1 MRYVVGCFEQKS
13 WSGARDEEMDSQLQG
28 GEAGGQKANME
39 KMALHDRR
47 ASDALVEDFIK
58 MVKGKVEHIFWIGDV
73 GR

>member
-1 MRYVVGCFEQKS
+1 
-13 WSGARDEEMDSQLQG
+13 
-28 GEAGGQKANME
+28 ME

-47 ASDALVEDFIK
+47 ASGALVEDFIK